1 MKKNSKYAFLYFVWI
16 ACCMCVLMCQ
26 KKATVPGKIIVIS
39 SDTIQ
44 YEKLRSYWPGT
55 TLTGEEISRICFSI
69 ALAKHTSAPNNA
81 QTRILVSDFK
91 DILSRESG
99 LEWNLAN
106 AERMYKAG
114 VRIKTLVD
122 TARNSESV
130 VSFLKTSIAY
140 TNLPYD
146 SLLNSLQKHIDK
158 IEPSLSIERKKEI
171 ATSLIFTLLYADT
184 TAAKAISDFMYS
196 TEAGLKENQTA
207 MESVI
212 KGLVFT
218 QSAEV
223 PKVVKNQKQ
232 KVPQK
237 IQDNTMEA
245 LKFRPQKSIE
255 ETIRKHIPDIMQL
268 YKKGLKRNPRMQ
280 GVVFVTFQVDPSGRT
295 AAATIK
301 ASQISDQEFINTFLE
316 YVQKITFKSIP
327 ENVGIMTF
335 HFPFEFKPELG
346 Y

>member
-1 MKKNSKYAFLYFVWI
+1 
-16 ACCMCVLMCQ
+16 MCQ
-26 KKATVPGKIIVIS
+26 KKLKVPEKIIVIS
-39 SDTIQ
+39 SDTIP
-44 YEKLRSYWPGT
+44 YEKMRSCWPDT
-55 TLTGEEISRICFSI
+55 TLTQDKISRICFSI
-69 ALAKHTSAPNNA
+69 ALAKHTSVTENA

-91 DILSRESG
+91 DILNRESG

-106 AERMYKAG
+106 AERIYKAG
-114 VRIKTLVD
+114 MQIKALVD
-122 TARNSESV
+122 TARDNASV

-146 SLLNSLQKHIDK
+146 SLLNSLQNNIDK

-171 ATSLIFTLLYADT
+171 TTALIFSLLYADT
-184 TAAKAISDFMYS
+184 LTAKAISDYIYS
-196 TEAGLKENQTA
+196 TETSVKENQA
-207 MESVI
+207 VMERVI

-223 PKVVKNQKQ
+223 AKIVKNQKQ

-237 IQDNTMEA
+237 MQDNTMAA

-268 YKKGLKRNPRMQ
+268 YKKGLKRNSRMQ
-280 GVVFVTFQVDPSGRT
+280 GVVFVTFQVDPSGKT
-295 AAATIK
+295 AAAAIK
-301 ASQISDQEFINTFLE
+301 SSQINDQEFLNTFLE
-316 YVQKITFKSIP
+316 YVQKITFKPIP
-327 ENVGIMTF
+327 EDVGIMTF